1 MADQPRPSV
10 RALVRDF
17 VDRTTCHGIGQINGP
32 QSPLWRVFWMVTFVA
47 GLGMVVHQGVTLF
60 GTFLDRPTSTTI
72 DMTYAPAMDFPAVTI
87 CNLNAIRKDHLSQFP
102 DADVLLKG
110 FSEASTPSVTVFLG
124 KDVESF
130 IKQHSEAGP
139 NVTLDPELAFKD
151 VMVEIFAQSELKKLR
166 MAGHGFE
173 ELVLGCTWNN
183 IKCNKGDFLK
193 YWRPFWNFR
202 YGNCYTFNQGMSEN
216 GVAIKPLTLSNTGPN
231 YGLTLDLFINQEQYI
246 APYTQEAGVRILLSD
261 QNQIPFPDSDGFT
274 VSPSSS
280 SAVGIKKIF
289 ITRIDPFNNGS
300 CYKVTKGLEEGSI
313 YKSVFS
319 HDMGYSVQGC
329 MNSCL
334 ANKQRELCNCTEGRF
349 DMMTGLICQEIEAW
363 QCLNR
368 VNMMYQEGGLKCLEK
383 CPQPCTQNVFSRSMS
398 HAHWAEE
405 YKKALSKFIPNN
417 GNGSS
422 VDPNELISHNILRV
436 KIYFEELNM
445 ETITYKRNYPVE
457 SFLGD
462 VGGQLGLWIGV
473 SVITCAEFA
482 KLLIDLVLCVAK
494 KMNRS
499 DKVQSVCIGR
509 GN

>member
-17 VDRTTCHGIGQINGP
+17 VDRTTCHGIGQINGS
-32 QSPLWRVFWMVTFVA
+32 QSPLWRVFWVVTFVA

-151 VMVEIFAQSELKKLR
+151 AMVEIFAQSELKKLQ

-183 IKCNKGDFLK
+183 IKCNKG
-193 YWRPFWNFR
+193 PFWNFR
-202 YGNCYTFNQGMSEN
+202 YGNCYTFNQGMSEK

-280 SAVGIKKIF
+280 SAVGIKK
-289 ITRIDPFNNGS
+289 
-300 CYKVTKGLEEGSI
+300 
-313 YKSVFS
+313 
-319 HDMGYSVQGC
+319 
-329 MNSCL
+329 
-334 ANKQRELCNCTEGRF
+334 
-349 DMMTGLICQEIEAW
+349 
-363 QCLNR
+363 
-368 VNMMYQEGGLKCLEK
+368 
-383 CPQPCTQNVFSRSMS
+383 
-398 HAHWAEE
+398 
-405 YKKALSKFIPNN
+405 
-417 GNGSS
+417 
-422 VDPNELISHNILRV
+422 
-436 KIYFEELNM
+436 
-445 ETITYKRNYPVE
+445 VE